1 MSAYAL
7 ELSQVT
13 HHIGDAHILRGIDL
27 GLRVGERM
35 ALIGPNG
42 AGKSSLFDLISGRQ
56 RMTSG
61 QIFLHEELIS
71 GLAPHQIT
79 RRGLGRSF
87 QVSNV
92 FAQLSVEDNL
102 RCALMLKLGHAYHFW
117 RRLSRQHDMRIETE
131 KLLDLIGLQ
140 HKKSQ
145 LASELTYAEQRVL
158 EIGMTIANGADC
170 LLLDEPTAGMNR
182 SEAQAVIALIR
193 RVSEGKSLLM
203 VEHDMQVVFELADR
217 IAVMVY
223 GKIIACDT
231 PEKIRN
237 HPQVQEAYLGLPLSE
252 SQRISA

>member
-1 MSAYAL
+1 MSAHAL
-7 ELSQVT
+7 ELCQVT
-13 HHIGDAHILRGIDL
+13 YHIGDAQIIRGIDL
-27 GLRVGERM
+27 SLRVGERM

-42 AGKSSLFDLISGRQ
+42 AGKSSLFNLISGRDPV
-56 RMTSG
+56 TSG

-71 GLAPHQIT
+71 GLAPHQIA
-79 RRGLGRSF
+79 RRGLARSF
-87 QVSNV
+87 QISQV

-102 RCALMLKLGHAYHFW
+102 RCALMARLGYHYHFW
-117 RRLSRQHDMRIETE
+117 RRLSHQHTIRREAET
-131 KLLDLIGLQ
+131 LLDLISLPNR
-140 HKKSQ
+140 KKQ
-145 LASELTYAEQRVL
+145 LAGELSYAEQRVL

-182 SEAQAVIALIR
+182 AEAQAVIALIR
-193 RVSEGKSLLM
+193 KVSEGKSLLM

-237 HPQVQEAYLGLPLSE
+237 HPQVKEAYLGASLREAQVIP
-252 SQRISA
+252 A